1 MKGQQI
7 LDHFLDR
14 LYGEFQAFKAEML
27 ALANH
32 ELFGRCYEVDVKINL
47 YEIMIEKAEGLTAET
62 LSILLQQK
70 NILSGLY
77 DSWLKK
83 DDSQYG
89 ELESHVVES
98 IEYMADRYCRET
110 A

>member
-1 MKGQQI
+1 MKGQMKEQI
-7 LDHFLDR
+7 LGHFLDR

-27 ALANH
+27 SA
-32 ELFGRCYEVDVKINL
+32 
-47 YEIMIEKAEGLTAET
+47 
-62 LSILLQQK
+62 LLQQK

-89 ELESHVVES
+89 ELESHVLERM
-98 IEYMADRYCRET
+98 EHMADTEKRT